1 MVSVV
6 FLHPDLGIGGAER
19 LVVDA
24 ALALRRRGC
33 RVQIWTAHFDP
44 AHCFSE
50 CRRPALGVHCVG
62 DWLPRTLLGRCSALC
77 AYLRMLYVAAYL
89 VFLSGAEFDVVFCDQ
104 VSACIPVLRLCRRV
118 KRVLFYCHFPDQL
131 LTGRPTLCKRLYR
144 LPIDWLEEYTTG
156 LADLVLVNSKFTAGV
171 FRRTFR
177 SLSRLQPDV
186 LYPSL
191 NFSALDREAAAGE
204 QEEPPLPPGRDLLFL
219 SINRFERKK
228 NLGLALEALH
238 SLRNRLSQA
247 DWQRVHLVLAGGYDQ
262 RLLEN
267 VEHYRELQ
275 ETASSLQLADRV
287 TFIRSFSDR
296 QKVSLLRRSACV
308 LYTPSNEHFGI
319 VPLEAMYSRRPVIAV
334 NSGGPLESVVHQVTG
349 FLLPPSPDSFAEA
362 MEKLVKAPDL
372 RAKMGEAGRNRVLQT
387 FSTDAFTEQLYQYI
401 CKLTLTKMTNVE

>member
-1 MVSVV
+1 MVEVV

-33 RVQIWTAHFDP
+33 GVQIWTAHFDH

-50 CRRPALGVHCVG
+50 CRRLALSVHCVG

-77 AYLRMLYVAAYL
+77 AYLRMLYVAWYL
-89 VFLSGAEFDVVFCDQ
+89 VFLSGVEFDVVFCDQ
-104 VSACIPVLRLCRRV
+104 VSACIPVLKLCRRA
-118 KRVLFYCHFPDQL
+118 KRVLFYCHFPDRL
-131 LTGRPTLCKRLYR
+131 LQSGRPGLCQRLYR

-156 LADLVLVNSKFTAGV
+156 LADLILVNSKFTAGV

-177 SLSRLQPDV
+177 TLSHLEPDV

-191 NFSALDREAAAGE
+191 SFAEPVGGQHL
-204 QEEPPLPPGRDLLFL
+204 EEDELLGHVGDFVFL

-228 NLGLALEALH
+228 NLGLALQALH
-238 SLRNRLSQA
+238 CLRDRLGQA
-247 DWQRVHLVLAGGYDQ
+247 DWQQVHLVLAGGYDP
-262 RLLEN
+262 RVPEN

-275 ETASSLQLADRV
+275 EMAAQLQLADRV
-287 TFIRSFSDR
+287 TFLRSFSDQR
-296 QKVSLLRRSACV
+296 KVSLLRRCRCV

-334 NSGGPLESVVHQVTG
+334 NSGGPLESVVDQVTG
-349 FLLPPSPDSFAEA
+349 FLRQPSPSNFAEA
-362 MEKLVKAPDL
+362 MEKLVRNPDL
-372 RAKMGEAGRNRVLQT
+372 GAKMGEAGRSRVLQT
-387 FSTDAFTEQLYQYI
+387 FSVDAFTERLYQYI
-401 CKLTLTKMTNVE
+401 CKLTQ

>member
-1 MVSVV
+1 MASVV

-24 ALALRRRGC
+24 ALALRKRGC

-44 AHCFSE
+44 AHCFAE
-50 CRRPALGVHCVG
+50 CRRPALGVRCVG
-62 DWLPRTLLGRCSALC
+62 DWLPRTLLGRAAALC

-131 LTGRPTLCKRLYR
+131 LSPRRQASLCKRLYR

-177 SLSRLQPDV
+177 SLSRLEPEV

-191 NFSALDREAAAGE
+191 HSSALDREAGGDE
-204 QEEPPLPPGRDLLFL
+204 EEEEPPLPPGRDLLFL

-238 SLRNRLSQA
+238 CLRSRLRPA
-247 DWQRVHLVLAGGYDQ
+247 DWQRVHLLLAGGYDQ
-262 RLLEN
+262 RLPEN

-275 ETASSLQLADRV
+275 ELAGSLQLADRV
-287 TFIRSFSDR
+287 TFLRSFSDR
-296 QKVSLLRRSACV
+296 QKVSLLRRSCCV

-319 VPLEAMYSRRPVIAV
+319 VPLEAMYSRRPVVAV

-349 FLLPPSPDSFAEA
+349 FLLPPTPGSFADA
-362 MEKLVKAPDL
+362 MEELVKDPDL
-372 RAKMGEAGRNRVLQT
+372 RAKMGEAGRSRVLQT
-387 FSTDAFTEQLYQYI
+387 FSTEAFTEQLYQYI
-401 CKLTLTKMTNVE
+401 CKLTQ